1 MREMNSTVEEL
12 QTQQARWIEE
22 LEMFQNLL
30 VSFQIPG
37 NRPPPGNSLSLS
49 LVTVFFQYDS
59 VFSLYS
65 SLSARHDWTYEWRE

>member
-37 NRPPPGNSLSLS
+37 NRPPPGL
-49 LVTVFFQYDS
+49 LVQ
-59 VFSLYS
+59 
-65 SLSARHDWTYEWRE
+65 